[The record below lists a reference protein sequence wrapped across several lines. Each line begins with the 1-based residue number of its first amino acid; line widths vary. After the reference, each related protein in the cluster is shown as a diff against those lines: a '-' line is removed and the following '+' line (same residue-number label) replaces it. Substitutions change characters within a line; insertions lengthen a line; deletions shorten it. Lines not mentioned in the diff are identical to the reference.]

1 MSEGVADTP
10 NLNASETSATNQFDI
25 PKLVDDFLS
34 GNFTYNHA
42 IVFIALLVLLIFL
55 VVVSIGIKLFCCQD
69 KRKFRSSKEV
79 KCVRHQESM
88 TSPLDSPLRSV
99 ISVTGRQPEN
109 LENQI
114 ITKYPKV
121 PNDTDENQSEILLRN
136 ATECTVPT
144 NYATLPTPSK
154 RKNSLRSK
162 PGSINNLTDS
172 NENGR
177 IAGRLAESPSVYKL
191 PDRNNV
197 MVGNMSASL
206 TDSPVKPIRS
216 RKKSESQNQ
225 PIKMNNYI
233 QSQAVVHTS
242 DYSPAHVTSTHAHS
256 NTQLAGTT
264 NSLVGSR
271 LGYSPHDGAG
281 GSGGEAPKGNISEVT
296 IPPSS
301 VTKSTLTAS
310 SLLNAEMKSKLSS
323 ISSNKNPE
331 RSQDRRTTKIEE
343 SRPHQETT
351 PNALTSRSSHPTR
364 KAESESSANKKD
376 PALPRMWFVSLD
388 NITPEPVGRTNY
400 SDPVF
405 HSNKV

>member
-1 MSEGVADTP
+1 MSEEEKVEDVQEELEDGVNEEEMNTEEVYDSISQVP
-10 NLNASETSATNQFDI
+10 EIEPELKNGKEVI
-25 PKLVDDFLS
+25 PGVIYIS
-34 GNFTYNHA
+34 
-42 IVFIALLVLLIFL
+42 
-55 VVVSIGIKLFCCQD
+55 SIPRGMGPIHVRQ
-69 KRKFRSSKEV
+69 RKFRSSKEV

-121 PNDTDENQSEILLRN
+121 PNDTDGNQSEILLRN

-281 GSGGEAPKGNISEVT
+281 SGGEAPKGNISEVT

-343 SRPHQETT
+343 SRPHQEAT

>member
-1 MSEGVADTP
+1 MNSLYYMEPTGKLDERTP
-10 NLNASETSATNQFDI
+10 D
-25 PKLVDDFLS
+25 
-34 GNFTYNHA
+34 
-42 IVFIALLVLLIFL
+42 VLF
-55 VVVSIGIKLFCCQD
+55 
-69 KRKFRSSKEV
+69 
-79 KCVRHQESM
+79 
-88 TSPLDSPLRSV
+88 
-99 ISVTGRQPEN
+99 
-109 LENQI
+109 
-114 ITKYPKV
+114 
-121 PNDTDENQSEILLRN
+121 SEILLRN

-271 LGYSPHDGAG
+271 LGYSPHDGV

-323 ISSNKNPE
+323 ISSNKKPE

-351 PNALTSRSSHPTR
+351 PNALTRYKRIQCT
-364 KAESESSANKKD
+364 K
-376 PALPRMWFVSLD
+376 L
-388 NITPEPVGRTNY
+388 
-400 SDPVF
+400 
-405 HSNKV
+405 